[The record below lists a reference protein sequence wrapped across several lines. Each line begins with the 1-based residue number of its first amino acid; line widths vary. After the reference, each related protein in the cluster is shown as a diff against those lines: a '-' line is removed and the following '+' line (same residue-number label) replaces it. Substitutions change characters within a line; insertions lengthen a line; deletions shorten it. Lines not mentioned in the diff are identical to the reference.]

1 MHVKD
6 NLTNF
11 LYDKNYFISVYENS
25 IYFFNYCD
33 LVTLAKEKI
42 IVRFMGFQI
51 TITGEDLYIAKLL
64 PKEMLIKGKLKN
76 IGWIYE

>member
-1 MHVKD
+1 MHIKD

-11 LYDKNYFISVYENS
+11 LYDKNYFISVYEKS
-25 IYFFNYCD
+25 IYLFNYCD

-42 IVRFMGFQI
+42 IVKFTGFQI

-64 PKEMLIKGKLKN
+64 PKEMLIKGKFKN